1 MGFDDLAQRMRKHH
15 GRVLPR
21 AHRQTASMPRMLVET
36 GHSGYARTMRIA
48 IACLVLMA
56 CKGAKPASSN
66 NGSRTSGSP
75 AASGSSSAAA
85 PTCRAINEH
94 AQTLVANLKPAE
106 AKDVIAANPRR
117 LDGFPSPEM
126 TAAFERATDECATG
140 ECRKMNPAEAQMY
153 MTNKVTDILAADCEK
168 RAPSA
173 AQRRCWIN
181 ATTYAAF
188 VACDS
193 AP

>member
-1 MGFDDLAQRMRKHH
+1 
-15 GRVLPR
+15 
-21 AHRQTASMPRMLVET
+21 
-36 GHSGYARTMRIA
+36 MRIA

-56 CKGAKPASSN
+56 CNGAKPASSN
-66 NGSRTSGSP
+66 NGSRTAGSP
-75 AASGSSSAAA
+75 PAA

-94 AQTLVANLKPAE
+94 GNTLLTNLKPFE
-106 AKDVIAANPRR
+106 AKDVLDANPRH

-126 TAAFERATDECATG
+126 LAAYERATG
-140 ECRKMNPAEAQMY
+140 ECRKLNPAEAQLC
-153 MTNKVTDILAADCEK
+153 MTSKIIDILTADCEK

>member
-1 MGFDDLAQRMRKHH
+1 MG
-15 GRVLPR
+15 
-21 AHRQTASMPRMLVET
+21 
-36 GHSGYARTMRIA
+36 A

-56 CKGAKPASSN
+56 CNGAKPASSN
-66 NGSRTSGSP
+66 RGSQASGSQVASGSP
-75 AASGSSSAAA
+75 AAAA

-94 AQTLVANLKPAE
+94 ARTLVANLKPPEAE
-106 AKDVIAANPRR
+106 GVVAANPRR

-126 TAAFERATDECATG
+126 TAAYERATG
-140 ECRKMNPAEAQMY
+140 ECREMNPAQAQMC
-153 MTNKVTDILAADCEK
+153 MTNKITDILTADCEK

-193 AP
+193 AL